1 MISIVS
7 IISKTDTISLLPKFP
22 FRITPSKQRD
32 DMEVMTLHPDI
43 TIGQGVVMEAW
54 LTFILMQ
61 TIWGSINS
69 RRRRVLSPSIPIG
82 LAYVVDILAG
92 VRIY

>member
-1 MISIVS
+1 
-7 IISKTDTISLLPKFP
+7 
-22 FRITPSKQRD
+22 
-32 DMEVMTLHPDI
+32 MEVMTLHPDI

-69 RRRRVLSPSIPIG
+69 RRRRVVSPSIPIG

-92 VRIY
+92 VRIYYPLILTSPPHYLFLLKT